1 MDFSANY
8 TQIQDDSTVTRN
20 GGLIIKGKART
31 ERQPVHMILL
41 VDSSGSM
48 EEDNKM
54 SSVKRS
60 IQLLQVLLC
69 SNDRLSVVSFADDSK
84 VIVSRASATPEDRT
98 AIQYRVDTIQP
109 NGSTNLSAGLL
120 EVRSLVE
127 GPDSGRKQGVLILT
141 DGHANAGVMT
151 SKGLVEIVS
160 RIQLESPGL
169 SVTTVAYGDD
179 HNTEV
184 LTEIAKAGGGA
195 YNLVRNLEDVATV
208 FGDILGGLVSVS
220 AQKVEVQLPPGAVAN
235 TQYRTTVDA
244 GLTSVYVGDL
254 YSEAEVTILF
264 SSAPSFGAIRIKG
277 TNMETLDVIDTVVE
291 SQLLTNMADIPISLL
306 VADYRNKVSDV
317 LLKLRL
323 GGSKTQLKVT
333 VNDLLTALAAEDRLR
348 QHPLRSMLLEDLE
361 NAKNLLARG
370 SSLTQNELTE
380 VSQHSAYLGMARG
393 LRTRT
398 SAPHP
403 PVVITSAPQDENAM
417 VSPFANRHQ
426 SDFSQAMRS
435 MTGVNNN

>member
-48 EEDNKM
+48 EENNKM

-84 VIVSRASATPEDRT
+84 VIVSRASATPEERA
-98 AIQYRVDTIQP
+98 AIQYRVDSISP

-127 GPDSGRKQGVLILT
+127 GLDSGRKQGVLILT

-151 SKGLVEIVS
+151 AKGLVEIVS
-160 RIQLESPGL
+160 RIQTESPGL

-208 FGDILGGLVSVS
+208 FGDSRWARQCECTEGRGSAATWGCGKYSVS
-220 AQKVEVQLPPGAVAN
+220 HHSGCWCDNSLCGRPLLRG
-235 TQYRTTVDA
+235 R
-244 GLTSVYVGDL
+244 GD
-254 YSEAEVTILF
+254 Y
-264 SSAPSFGAIRIKG
+264 
-277 TNMETLDVIDTVVE
+277 
-291 SQLLTNMADIPISLL
+291 SLL
-306 VADYRNKVSDV
+306 VS
-317 LLKLRL
+317 
-323 GGSKTQLKVT
+323 T
-333 VNDLLTALAAEDRLR
+333 VIRTDSYQGH
-348 QHPLRSMLLEDLE
+348 QHGDS
-361 NAKNLLARG
+361 
-370 SSLTQNELTE
+370 
-380 VSQHSAYLGMARG
+380 
-393 LRTRT
+393 
-398 SAPHP
+398 
-403 PVVITSAPQDENAM
+403 
-417 VSPFANRHQ
+417 
-426 SDFSQAMRS
+426 
-435 MTGVNNN
+435 